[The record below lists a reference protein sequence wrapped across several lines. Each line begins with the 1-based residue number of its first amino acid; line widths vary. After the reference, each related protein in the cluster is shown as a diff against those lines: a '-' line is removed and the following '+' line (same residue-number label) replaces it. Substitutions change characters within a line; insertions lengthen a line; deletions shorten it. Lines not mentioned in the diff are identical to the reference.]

1 MGDNSIYYLKRILS
15 AVEDGAAILEA
26 AHKELGADSR
36 RDEPLQVQFPNFEQ
50 SLKQA
55 GFAFDLATNLKALTE
70 EVTATKSL
78 CEEVRDKMNAMGTVY
93 EVSANLFG
101 EMAEKLR
108 DRVDVVEDALG
119 VNQEKNHTH
128 RPSPM
133 EEDVL
138 RRPAP
143 RPKKIRMVRNG
154 KLVEVSEEPVSRA
167 VDDEMEWAV
176 LNYDYD
182 YSELPKRV
190 LKQFEFR
197 GPTIGYQAEVRAAAV
212 IRGYWT
218 NEDAM
223 TVADWVGKR
232 FGKRPCGETVNNW
245 NTRFRKVVRK
255 NEKTIVSF
263 LREEMLPK
271 KKVSGL

>member
-1 MGDNSIYYLKRILS
+1 MTYIITEPCVDLKDAACVDVCPVDCIY
-15 AVEDGAAILEA
+15 
-26 AHKELGADSR
+26 
-36 RDEPLQVQFPNFEQ
+36 
-50 SLKQA
+50 
-55 GFAFDLATNLKALTE
+55 TTE
-70 EVTATKSL
+70 EDNMYFINPDECIDCAACEPVCPVTAIFSEDSVP
-78 CEEVRDKMNAMGTVY
+78 EEWQSYIK
-93 EVSANLFG
+93 
-101 EMAEKLR
+101 
-108 DRVDVVEDALG
+108 
-119 VNQEKNHTH
+119 
-128 RPSPM
+128 
-133 EEDVL
+133 
-138 RRPAP
+138 
-143 RPKKIRMVRNG
+143 
-154 KLVEVSEEPVSRA
+154 
-167 VDDEMEWAV
+167 

-245 NTRFRKVVRK
+245 NKQFRKVVRK
-255 NEKTIVSF
+255 NHKAIVSF